1 MKVLQADAEL
11 RRLFSPAEQAA
22 YLGDAWDASGQIAM
36 TTDEAR
42 MRFEAPARGDLVIKG
57 GYKAGEKNFVIKFT
71 TEFQP
76 GSNLGSNV
84 ANGAPIKRKL
94 TLVGDAQTGVITAM
108 LPERNAKDHDGE
120 TGFLIPQLDWAEI
133 QNCLQASGDENV
145 WHLQKEGFKAF
156 SAGEVTIPK
165 VIYLPFNGQGDLH
178 LKGAHKKGGDIYV
191 FKIATGFP
199 GNRDRGLLPTQGLM
213 MAFDAS
219 TGAPLIVLRDEGH
232 LTDLRTAIAGRN
244 AAEELMPAD
253 DLTGIG
259 VLGTG
264 VQARLQ
270 IALLKNLYPRCHTL
284 TVWGHTPANSASYA
298 REMTENG
305 WEVSVVATPRQVAD
319 AANLIITTTPS
330 EVALLDADDIST
342 ANTLIVA
349 IGADMPGKI
358 ELSPALLK
366 KADSVLIDSIVQG
379 KDHGNAAGAIKDN
392 VIAES
397 DLQEFGDFL
406 NKGLKNPEAGNKL
419 RLFLSSGIGVQ
430 DLQIVQAVIMGGV
443 NGWGQSQ
450 VPVMGGVRVK
460 CQSHDSGT

>member
-1 MKVLQADAEL
+1 MKILQAESEL
-11 RRLFSPAEQAA
+11 RRLFSVAEQAA
-22 YLGDAWDASGQIAM
+22 YLGDAWYAPGQSDM
-36 TTDEAR
+36 TMDEAR
-42 MRFEAPARGDLVIKG
+42 MSFEAPARGDLVIKG

-71 TEFQP
+71 TQFQP
-76 GSNLGSNV
+76 TAGT
-84 ANGAPIKRKL
+84 APIQRKL
-94 TLVGDAQTGVITAM
+94 TLVGDAHTGVITAM
-108 LPERNAKDHDGE
+108 LPECNAKDHDKE
-120 TGFLIPQLDWAEI
+120 ARFLIPQLDWKEI
-133 QNCLQASGDENV
+133 QNCLRTSGDEHV
-145 WHLQKEGFKAF
+145 WQLQKEGFKAF
-156 SAGEVTIPK
+156 SAGDVTIPR
-165 VIYLPFNGQGDLH
+165 VIYMPFNGRGDLH

-199 GNRDRGLLPTQGLM
+199 GNSDRGLLPTQGLM
-213 MAFDAS
+213 MAFDAR
-219 TGAPLIVLRDEGH
+219 TGTPLIVLRDEGH

-270 IALLKNLYPRCHTL
+270 IGLLKNLYPRCRRL
-284 TVWGHTPANSASYA
+284 TVWGHTPANTASYA
-298 REMTENG
+298 REMIENG
-305 WEVSVVATPRQVAD
+305 WEVSVVVTPRQVAD

-330 EVALLDADDIST
+330 QVALLDADDITTPNS
-342 ANTLIVA
+342 LIIA

-366 KADSVLIDSIVQG
+366 KADCVLIDSIVQG
-379 KDHGNAAGAIKDN
+379 KDHGNAAGAIADK

-406 NKGLKNPEAGNKL
+406 NNGLEDSATANRL

-430 DLQIVQAVIMGGV
+430 DLQIVQAVIAGSRHSVAGALP
-443 NGWGQSQ
+443 
-450 VPVMGGVRVK
+450 PVLTNPNE
-460 CQSHDSGT
+460 S